1 MHKLQHRKEHHMS
14 PNEIKADLIRH
25 GTSMRAQAKRLGVST
40 NAVFLVVHR
49 RMVSRRIMEAVAQAI
64 GKKTPEVFPE
74 YFEAKAW
81 GEAVSA

>member
-1 MHKLQHRKEHHMS
+1 MS
-14 PNEIKADLIRH
+14 PLEIKADLVRH
-25 GTSMRAQAKRLGVST
+25 GTSMRAVAKKLNVST

-49 RMVSRRIMEAVAQAI
+49 RMVSRRIMEAVAATI
-64 GKKTPEVFPE
+64 GKQTPEVFPE